1 MNIFSRA
8 AAALF
13 ATVLAGACAHT
24 TGGAPVV
31 PHSST
36 SVHAGAPNPTTS
48 PATSATTP
56 DEDQIRRVILEFA
69 DAYNSENWDAYTELM
84 CAPMR
89 TRFTGTVMDYLK
101 KDRTNAGVTT
111 VSVTSVSVNG
121 DTATVHMDS
130 HNEALGSKS
139 VSLQVKREED
149 GWKICQS
156 Y

>member
-8 AAALF
+8 GAALC
-13 ATVLAGACAHT
+13 ATVLAGGCSHT
-24 TGGAPVV
+24 TGGAPVM

-48 PATSATTP
+48 PATS
-56 DEDQIRRVILEFA
+56 DEDQIRRVVQEFA

-84 CAPMR
+84 CTPMR
-89 TRFTGTVMDYLK
+89 ARFTGTVMDYLK